1 MSIYDPML
9 DNDTPRASNWDNMP
23 CTTLKSLTDADAL
36 KAFRSGRTIVIHT
49 VKNTFLF
56 NRIAHTEQA
65 LLTAL
70 KCGNEFS
77 IS

>member
-1 MSIYDPML
+1 MY
-9 DNDTPRASNWDNMP
+9 NMP

-49 VKNTFLF
+49 LKQTFLF
-56 NRIAHTEQA
+56 NRIAHNEAA
-65 LLTAL
+65 LLAAL
-70 KCGNEFS
+70 KCGHEFT

>member
-1 MSIYDPML
+1 MSIYDTML
-9 DNDTPRASNWDNMP
+9 DNVPRAANWDKLP
-23 CTTLKSLTDADAL
+23 CTTLKSLSDADAL

-49 VKNTFLF
+49 VKQTFLF

-65 LLTAL
+65 LLSMLAR
-70 KCGNEFS
+70 GNEFS

>member
-1 MSIYDPML
+1 MY
-9 DNDTPRASNWDNMP
+9 NMP

-49 VKNTFLF
+49 IKQTFLF
-56 NRIAHTEQA
+56 NRIAHTEAA
-65 LLTAL
+65 LLAML
-70 KCGNEFS
+70 ACGNEFS

>member
-1 MSIYDPML
+1 MYK
-9 DNDTPRASNWDNMP
+9 MP

-49 VKNTFLF
+49 LKQTFLF
-56 NRIAHTEQA
+56 NRIAHNEAA
-65 LLTAL
+65 LLAAL
-70 KCGNEFS
+70 KCGHEFT

>member
-1 MSIYDPML
+1 MY
-9 DNDTPRASNWDNMP
+9 NMP

-49 VKNTFLF
+49 LKQTFLF

-65 LLTAL
+65 LLSAL
-70 KCGNEFS
+70 KCGHAFN

>member
-9 DNDTPRASNWDNMP
+9 DNGAPRASNRDKTP
-23 CTTLKSLTDADAL
+23 DTTLKSLSDADAL
-36 KAFRSGRTIVIHT
+36 KAFTAGRTIVIHT
-49 VKNTFLF
+49 VKTTYLF
-56 NRIAHTEQA
+56 NRIAHTEAA

>member
-1 MSIYDPML
+1 MDKM
-9 DNDTPRASNWDNMP
+9 T
-23 CTTLKSLTDADAL
+23 CTTLKSLADADAL

-56 NRIAHTEQA
+56 NRIAHTEAA
-65 LLTAL
+65 LVAMLA
-70 KCGNEFS
+70 CGYEFA

>member
-1 MSIYDPML
+1 MSIYDTMTDKDL
-9 DNDTPRASNWDNMP
+9 CGRSNWDKFP
-23 CTTLKSLTDADAL
+23 CTTLKRLSDADAL
-36 KAFRSGRTIVIHT
+36 NAFAAGRTIVIHT
-49 VKNTFLF
+49 LKQTFLF

-65 LLTAL
+65 LLSAL